1 MNNRFWELGPFREPP
16 EERSRAGRAR
26 KLARLKVDGSSRGS
40 GIGSTATMLELKTG
54 RATKTAEE
62 STAHPASDTCPAA
75 IRADSPGLPDPPEVR
90 HLRSQM

>member
-40 GIGSTATMLELKTG
+40 GIGSTVTMPELKTG
-54 RATKTAEE
+54 RATRLPKRAPPTLRQTLAQLPSERTAQV
-62 STAHPASDTCPAA
+62 SRT
-75 IRADSPGLPDPPEVR
+75 L
-90 HLRSQM
+90 